1 MTKFTSDFIHLILNV
16 MEGIVY
22 RHLTHK
28 KKKNGEVSWIL
39 AKMNLYDY
47 IGNLKRNF
55 FDYDIQRRIVPNLYL
70 DRFGK
75 LYCAMISYLQ

>member
-28 KKKNGEVSWIL
+28 RKNGEVSWIL

-55 FDYDIQRRIVPNLYL
+55 FDYDIQRRIVPNLIWI
-70 DRFGK
+70 RFGK

>member
-39 AKMNLYDY
+39 AKM
-47 IGNLKRNF
+47 
-55 FDYDIQRRIVPNLYL
+55 
-70 DRFGK
+70 K
-75 LYCAMISYLQ
+75 LHWQFKTEFL